1 MKMLSEFK
9 KFLIQG
15 NMVDMAIGF
24 IFGGAFSTVIKSLVD
39 NVIMPPV
46 GMLLGKVN
54 FSQLYVE
61 LSGKTYDSLDAATK
75 AGAPV
80 IKYGQF
86 INDIIS
92 FLILGFVVFMFIR
105 AYNKLKTPIVEE
117 TPAVD
122 ENILLLREIRDS
134 LKKK

>member
-1 MKMLSEFK
+1 MKIFSEFK

-39 NVIMPPV
+39 NVVMPPV
-46 GMLLGKVN
+46 GMLLGKAD
-54 FSQLYVE
+54 FSQLYI
-61 LSGKTYDSLDAATK
+61 SLNGENYATLAEAVK
-75 AGAPV
+75 SGAPL

-92 FLILGFVVFMFIR
+92 FLILGFVVFMFIN
-105 AYNKLKTPIVEE
+105 AYNKLKTPVEE
-117 TPAVD
+117 APAQPE

-134 LKKK
+134 LKK

>member
-1 MKMLSEFK
+1 MLSEFK

-54 FSQLYVE
+54 FSQLYVN
-61 LSGKTYDSLDAATK
+61 LSSKTYDSLDAATK

-105 AYNKLKTPIVEE
+105 AYNKLKTPTVEE
-117 TPAVD
+117 TPVAD

>member
-1 MKMLSEFK
+1 MLSEFK

>member
-1 MKMLSEFK
+1 MLNEFK

-39 NVIMPPV
+39 NVVMPPV
-46 GMLLGKVN
+46 GMLLGQVD
-54 FSQLYVE
+54 FSQLFISLNE
-61 LSGKTYDSLDAATK
+61 DFDTLDAATK
-75 AGAPV
+75 AGAPI

-86 INDIIS
+86 INDVVS
-92 FLILGFVVFMFIR
+92 FIILGFIVFMFIKV
-105 AYNKLKTPIVEE
+105 YNKLKTPAEDI
-117 TPAVD
+117 PAEPE

-134 LKKK
+134 LKK

>member
-1 MKMLSEFK
+1 MLSEFK

-46 GMLLGKVN
+46 GMLLGRVN

-61 LSGKTYDSLDAATK
+61 LSGTTYDSLDAATK

-92 FLILGFVVFMFIR
+92 FLILGFVVFLFIR
-105 AYNKLKTPIVEE
+105 AYNKLKTPTVKE

>member
-1 MKMLSEFK
+1 MFKEFK

-39 NVIMPPV
+39 NVIMPPI

-54 FSQLYVE
+54 FSQLYIE

-75 AGAPV
+75 AGSPV

-92 FLILGFVVFMFIR
+92 FIILGFVIFIFIR
-105 AYNKLKTPIVEE
+105 AYNKIKEPVVEE

-122 ENILLLREIRDS
+122 ENILLLRDIRDS

>member
-1 MKMLSEFK
+1 MLSEFK
-9 KFLIQG
+9 KFLLQG

-46 GMLLGKVN
+46 GMLLGKVD
-54 FSQLYVE
+54 FSQLYV
-61 LSGKTYDSLDAATK
+61 SLNGESYATLAEAVK
-75 AGAPV
+75 SGAPV

-92 FLILGFVVFMFIR
+92 FLILSFVVFIFIK
-105 AYNKLKTPIVEE
+105 AYNKLKIPTEDI
-117 TPAVD
+117 PAEPE
-122 ENILLLREIRDS
+122 ENIVLLREIRDS
-134 LKKK
+134 LKK

>member
-1 MKMLSEFK
+1 MLSEFK

-39 NVIMPPV
+39 NIIMPPV

-61 LSGKTYDSLDAATK
+61 LSGTTYDSLDAATK

>member
-1 MKMLSEFK
+1 MKMLKEFK

-39 NVIMPPV
+39 NIIMPPI

-54 FSQLYVE
+54 FSQLYIE

-92 FLILGFVVFMFIR
+92 FLILGFVVFIFIR
-105 AYNKLKTPIVEE
+105 AYNKIKEPAVEE

-134 LKKK
+134 LKK